1 MSVGKSL
8 ASSSVDSLS
17 IAADND
23 QKPSKGTAMRKALA
37 LLVLSLLLL
46 AAACTTTPNSEK
58 PKILC
63 PACGTELDSI
73 FHKHF

>member
-8 ASSSVDSLS
+8 ASSSVDSVS

-23 QKPSKGTAMRKALA
+23 QKHSKGTAMRKALA
-37 LLVLSLLLL
+37 LLILSLFLL

-63 PACGTELDSI
+63 PACGTELDSV